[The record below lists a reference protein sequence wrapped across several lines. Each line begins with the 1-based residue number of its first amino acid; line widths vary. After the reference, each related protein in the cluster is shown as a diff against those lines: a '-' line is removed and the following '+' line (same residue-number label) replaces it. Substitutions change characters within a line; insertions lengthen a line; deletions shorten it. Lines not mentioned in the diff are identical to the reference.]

1 MRSPPGGEGGGQGNR
16 RRGGSEVGKSLVFRV
31 RQQAHVRGDGGDGSG
46 VDSAVSQDPEA
57 SEVEEEE
64 EKHSEGL
71 RRE

>member
-1 MRSPPGGEGGGQGNR
+1 M
-16 RRGGSEVGKSLVFRV
+16 FRV

-64 EKHSEGL
+64 ENTAKVLDGNDRSRCSH
-71 RRE
+71 